1 MIRINVERFSV
12 TSRKSFRDLM
22 ASLHTAVGH
31 PDMDGFR
38 KSVSATK
45 TVVEME

>member
-12 TSRKSFRDLM
+12 TSRKSFRDVM
-22 ASLHTAVGH
+22 AALHTPVDQ

-45 TVVEME
+45 TIAEME